1 MGWLDLPRI
10 PEPEVMAEADE
21 VEAYASAAAQACLAG
36 IDDTFVEHLLRL
48 GVERGRALDIGT
60 GPGQLPLKIARRL
73 PALAFVGIDRSQAML
88 ARARKQAA
96 ALGLSARVEF
106 QPGDGN
112 RLEFPDRSFDL
123 VICNSVLHHLAAPV
137 RVLDEIARV
146 AKPDAA
152 ILLRDLWRPS
162 RLVYPL
168 HVRWHGRFYAGRMR
182 QLYQASVRAAYTYD
196 ELENLLRWSQLS
208 GARLFRFRRTHI
220 GLERPARPVRASSL
234 PDQLEPIS

>member
-21 VEAYASAAAQACLAG
+21 VEAYASAPPQAYLAR
-36 IDDTFVEHLLRL
+36 IDDTFVEHVLHL
-48 GVERGRALDIGT
+48 GVEHGRALDIGT
-60 GPGQLPLKIARRL
+60 GPGQLPLKIVRRL

-96 ALGLSARVEF
+96 ALGLSAQVEF

-123 VICNSVLHHLAAPV
+123 VVCNSVLHHLAAPV

-146 AKPDAA
+146 AKPEAA

-162 RLVYPL
+162 RLAYSL
-168 HVRWHGRFYAGRMR
+168 HVRWHGRFYTGRMR

-196 ELENLLRWSQLS
+196 ELAALLRRSQLQRT
-208 GARLFRFRRTHI
+208 RLFCFGRTHI
-220 GLERPARPVRASSL
+220 GLERVTNSL
-234 PDQLEPIS
+234 KNR

>member
-21 VEAYASAAAQACLAG
+21 VEAYASAAAQAYLAR
-36 IDDTFVEHLLRL
+36 IDDTFVEHVLRL

-60 GPGQLPLKIARRL
+60 GPGQLPLKIARCL
-73 PALAFVGIDRSQAML
+73 PALAFVGIDRSHAML

-96 ALGLSARVEF
+96 PLGLSERVGF

-123 VICNSVLHHLAAPV
+123 VVCNSVLHQLAAPV
-137 RVLDEIARV
+137 QVLDEIARV

-152 ILLRDLWRPS
+152 ILLRDLRRPS
-162 RLVYPL
+162 RLAYPL
-168 HVRWHGRFYAGRMR
+168 HVGWYGRHYAGKMR
-182 QLYQASVRAAYTYD
+182 ELYEASVRAAYTYD
-196 ELENLLRWSQLS
+196 ELAALLRRSQLS
-208 GARLFRFRRTHI
+208 GARLFRFGRTHI
-220 GLERPARPVRASSL
+220 GFERATMTVPASSL